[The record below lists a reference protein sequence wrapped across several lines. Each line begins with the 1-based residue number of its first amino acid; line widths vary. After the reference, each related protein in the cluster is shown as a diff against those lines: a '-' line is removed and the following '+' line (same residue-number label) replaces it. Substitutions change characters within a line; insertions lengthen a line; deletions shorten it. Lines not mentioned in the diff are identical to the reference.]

1 MLLRSLQGRLLAM
14 LLAAALVVWAAAG
27 LLAWDRARTQVDELL
42 DGHLSSAAALLVARG
57 AGEIDDDGDGPIEPP
72 PPLRYARAVAFQVW
86 HEGRL
91 ALRSDNAPLGPMST
105 QIDGFETRTVA
116 GVRWRIFGARGA
128 EDDIQVWVGEQ
139 LDSRSAIVQ
148 AVLGGL
154 LWPMAIALPLL
165 GLAAWAAVRAGLAP
179 LRRLSAAL
187 AGRATM
193 AESPVTLSDAPL
205 EMRPLVEA
213 LNDLL
218 GRIGALVSAERR
230 FTADAAHELRTP
242 IAAIRAQAQA
252 ALGAADD
259 AERRRTLNSTVA
271 GCDRASRLVD
281 QLLTLARL
289 EADTPCPKEEADLAL
304 LARET
309 LAEAAGSALARDQD
323 IGLAA
328 DPSCRVRA
336 GSALLGVL
344 IRNLVDNAIRYSPN
358 GARIRVAVERVG
370 DRVRL
375 RVDDSGPGL
384 TDADRQR
391 LGERFFRVLGPSE
404 TGSGLGWSIVRR
416 IARAQG
422 AQVEVARSAELG
434 GLAVTVTWPA
444 IDSGPAPSSAAPP
457 EAAPA
462 SASAA
467 DDQMQRPPSTSIA
480 TPVIIDASS
489 LQR

>member
-1 MLLRSLQGRLLAM
+1 
-14 LLAAALVVWAAAG
+14 
-27 LLAWDRARTQVDELL
+27 
-42 DGHLSSAAALLVARG
+42 
-57 AGEIDDDGDGPIEPP
+57 
-72 PPLRYARAVAFQVW
+72 
-86 HEGRL
+86 
-91 ALRSDNAPLGPMST
+91 
-105 QIDGFETRTVA
+105 
-116 GVRWRIFGARGA
+116 
-128 EDDIQVWVGEQ
+128 
-139 LDSRSAIVQ
+139 
-148 AVLGGL
+148 
-154 LWPMAIALPLL
+154 
-165 GLAAWAAVRAGLAP
+165 
-179 LRRLSAAL
+179 
-187 AGRATM
+187 
-193 AESPVTLSDAPL
+193 
-205 EMRPLVEA
+205 
-213 LNDLL
+213 
-218 GRIGALVSAERR
+218 
-230 FTADAAHELRTP
+230 
-242 IAAIRAQAQA
+242 
-252 ALGAADD
+252 
-259 AERRRTLNSTVA
+259 
-271 GCDRASRLVD
+271 
-281 QLLTLARL
+281 
-289 EADTPCPKEEADLAL
+289 
-304 LARET
+304 
-309 LAEAAGSALARDQD
+309 
-323 IGLAA
+323 
-328 DPSCRVRA
+328 
-336 GSALLGVL
+336 VL